1 MLPLCVDQG
10 VGAIPWSPL
19 ARGLLTRDPGTSTD
33 RSETDDFGRSLY
45 AHADT
50 GVIEAVG
57 KIAADRGVSRAQV
70 ALAWVS
76 KHPAVTAPIFGATK
90 MQQLEDAIAST
101 DIELTADE
109 ITALESPYTPQP
121 VQGFI

>member
-1 MLPLCVDQG
+1 
-10 VGAIPWSPL
+10 PL

-33 RSETDDFGRSLY
+33 RSETDEFGRTLY
-45 AHADT
+45 ACADA
-50 GVIEAVG
+50 GVIEAVA

-90 MQQLEDAIAST
+90 MQQLEDAIASIH
-101 DIELTADE
+101 IELTADE